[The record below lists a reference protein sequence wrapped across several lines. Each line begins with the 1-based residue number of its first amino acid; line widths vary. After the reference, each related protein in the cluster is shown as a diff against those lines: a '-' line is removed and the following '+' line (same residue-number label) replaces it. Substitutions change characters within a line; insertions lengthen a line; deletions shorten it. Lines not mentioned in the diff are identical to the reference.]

1 MENFRH
7 PIRDV
12 QNHGQTNEP
21 QLLVIIEME
30 YLKKITSTRIPSKN
44 PQERLLW
51 QNLGQITNLL
61 QEKLFTQNFLENL
74 NFNIWLEISTLASHV
89 KQIFDKLQNSAGLK
103 EIAVIWKDV
112 KYFLMKFEHIA
123 KSESI
128 YEIEKILSSNT
139 NQFEPLA
146 ISFTEKKFGNQNKKG
161 KLTTINIG
169 KHLKAR
175 NGLQK
180 LY

>member
-1 MENFRH
+1 MYLENFRH

-12 QNHGQTNEP
+12 QNHDQTNEP

-61 QEKLFTQNFLENL
+61 QEKLFAQNFLESL

-89 KQIFDKLQNSAGLK
+89 KQIFDKLQNSASLK

-128 YEIEKILSSNT
+128 YEIEKIL
-139 NQFEPLA
+139 
-146 ISFTEKKFGNQNKKG
+146 
-161 KLTTINIG
+161 
-169 KHLKAR
+169 
-175 NGLQK
+175 
-180 LY
+180 